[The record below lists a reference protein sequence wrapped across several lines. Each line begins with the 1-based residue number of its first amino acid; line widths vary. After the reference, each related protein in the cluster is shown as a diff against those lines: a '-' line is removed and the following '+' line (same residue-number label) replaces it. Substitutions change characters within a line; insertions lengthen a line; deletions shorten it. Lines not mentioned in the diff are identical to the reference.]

1 MKRTAPIALA
11 IIVIVAIAGP
21 ARPGH
26 SQPAADL
33 KAVLRELDAI
43 KKSQAVIQKEL
54 AELKA
59 MIQKPQP
66 AAAAPARAA
75 AAVGAT
81 VTLAGAP
88 AKGRADAPVTIV
100 EFSDFQCPFCARH
113 VRDTIPLLHK
123 EYIDTGKVRYVYRN
137 LPIES
142 IHRHAVKAAEAAA
155 CANESGKFWP
165 IHARFFANQQ
175 SLAPGQL
182 AGHAAAAGVDTA
194 AFQQCLSSGRFT
206 AKVRKDISDGSALG
220 ITGTPA
226 FLVGRTAPGNVTL
239 KVEAYLY
246 GAKPFASFKYE
257 IDKLLK

>member
-1 MKRTAPIALA
+1 MKRTAPVALA
-11 IIVIVAIAGP
+11 FVVFAAIASTRSGDGQS
-21 ARPGH
+21 AD
-26 SQPAADL
+26 DL

-43 KKSQAVIQKEL
+43 KKSQAAIQKEL

-75 AAVGAT
+75 GAIGAI

-88 AKGRADAPVTIV
+88 WKGRADAPVTIV

-113 VRDTIPLLHK
+113 VRDTIPLLTR

-142 IHRHAVKAAEAAA
+142 IHRNAVKAAEAAA

-175 SLAPGQL
+175 SLAPAQL
-182 AGHAAAAGVDTA
+182 AGHAAAAGLDAA

-206 AKVRKDISDGSALG
+206 ARVRKDISDGAALG

-226 FLVGRTAPGNVTL
+226 FLVGRTTPGNATL